1 MQEFVYYNPVG
12 LDFPLD
18 EAIHVTS
25 NIEETKDANF
35 LISNSTE
42 IDCEVSADEIDF
54 YIKNSLDP
62 ISKKIENVY
71 KLYEIAALKFDLAQD
86 ITYTQNIGNK
96 VLLIANSDDAKSF
109 ISNINPNEFDLFQ
122 VDESIIKSI
131 SGHIGNLSVVV
142 DDEGKDVILKVDQI
156 VWFDIKELGL
166 KQSGSFDPTKSSIN
180 EVIQTLRKN
189 IDEYE
194 YRKFT
199 TYDSNICQYHERREE
214 VCGRCEEVCPTTAII
229 KIDSKKHLEFSQI
242 DCHGC
247 GGCISICPSGALD
260 YAPIS
265 RNSIFEMTKEFRGFI
280 PLIIPNK
287 MNISSVNVPLK
298 ENVLPFKIEGEKFLH
313 ETSFLTILQESG
325 SQLIFFTD
333 FLSKGS
339 KDAIRILN
347 EIYTKK
353 YGKKAIFVAMNE
365 EELKEALQEVDF
377 IEKSKFSYNQED
389 ERKRETFAVRLS
401 ALVGQ
406 EDLGVVKTGE
416 HLHYGKVNINEDKC
430 TLCLACVGACNV
442 DALKAYPEDNTLRL
456 NPSICTA
463 CGYCELSCPEKDCLT
478 IQQDI
483 IELNPSWFLQRVVA
497 KDELFACVECG
508 KEFAT
513 KKAVEKIANIMGPIF
528 ANNPAKQR
536 TLYCCENCKP
546 KVMLSADISKNQ
558 IV

>member
-18 EAIHVTS
+18 EAIYVTS

-54 YIKNSLDP
+54 YIRNSLDP
-62 ISKKIENVY
+62 ISKKIKNVY

-156 VWFDIKELGL
+156 VWFNIKELGL

-260 YAPIS
+260 YAPIN
-265 RNSIFEMTKEFRGFI
+265 RNSIFEMAKEFRDFI
-280 PLIIPNK
+280 PLIIPSK
-287 MNISSVNVPLK
+287 MNIASVNVPLK

-353 YGKKAIFVAMNE
+353 YAKKAIFVAMNE
-365 EELKEALQEVDF
+365 EELKIALEEVNF
-377 IEKSKFSYNQED
+377 INNSCFSYNQED

-406 EDLGVVKTGE
+406 ENLGVVKTGE
-416 HLHYGKVNINEDKC
+416 HLHYGKVTINEDNC

-478 IQQDI
+478 VQQDI

-497 KDELFACVECG
+497 KDELFACIECG

-528 ANNPAKQR
+528 ASNPAKKR

-546 KVMLSADISKNQ
+546 KVMLADNISKNQ
-558 IV
+558 MV

>member
-18 EAIHVTS
+18 EAIYVTS

-122 VDESIIKSI
+122 IDESIIKSI
-131 SGHIGNLSVVV
+131 SGHIGNLCVVV

-265 RNSIFEMTKEFRGFI
+265 RNSIFEMAKEFRDFI

-377 IEKSKFSYNQED
+377 IDKSKFSYNQED

>member
-18 EAIHVTS
+18 EAIYVTS

-122 VDESIIKSI
+122 IDESIIKSI
-131 SGHIGNLSVVV
+131 SGHIGNLCVVV

-265 RNSIFEMTKEFRGFI
+265 RNSIFEMAKEFRDFI

-558 IV
+558 LV

>member
-12 LDFPLD
+12 LDFPLN
-18 EAIHVTS
+18 EAIYVTS
-25 NIEETKDANF
+25 SIEETKDANF

-54 YIKNSLDP
+54 YIKNSLDS

-96 VLLIANSDDAKSF
+96 VLLIANAEEAKSF
-109 ISNINPNEFDLFQ
+109 IANINSNEFDLFQ

-142 DDEGKDVILKVDQI
+142 DDEGKDVILRVDQI
-156 VWFDIKELGL
+156 VWFDVKELGL
-166 KQSGSFDPTKSSIN
+166 KQSGSFDPTKSSITQ
-180 EVIQTLRKN
+180 VIETLRKN
-189 IDEYE
+189 IEEYE

-229 KIDSKKHLEFSQI
+229 KIDDKKHLEFSQI

-265 RNSIFEMTKEFRGFI
+265 RNSIFEMAKEFKGFI

-287 MNISSVNVPLK
+287 MNISSVNIALK

-325 SQLIFFTD
+325 SQVVFFTD

-353 YGKKAIFVAMNE
+353 YGKKAILVAMNE
-365 EELKEALQEVDF
+365 EELKDALDEVSF
-377 IEKSKFSYNQED
+377 IDNSNFSYNQED

-416 HLHYGKVNINEDKC
+416 NLHYGKVNINEDKC

-483 IELNPSWFLQRVVA
+483 IELNPKWFLERVVA

-513 KKAVEKIANIMGPIF
+513 KKSIEKIANIMGPIF

-546 KVMLSADISKNQ
+546 KVMLSTDISKNQ